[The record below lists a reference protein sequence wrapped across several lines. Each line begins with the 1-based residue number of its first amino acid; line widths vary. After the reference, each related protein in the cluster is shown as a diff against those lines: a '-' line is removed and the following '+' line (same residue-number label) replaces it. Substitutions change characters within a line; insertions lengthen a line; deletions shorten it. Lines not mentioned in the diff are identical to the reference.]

1 MSSQD
6 NATGPAQPLPYT
18 NSPPP
23 SNSPPP
29 PPPTQSSPAPLG
41 RGVPPAPHPPLC
53 RPQNAGDDTCQ
64 FVCQFEAAQVFF
76 FKKSQGTL
84 AVFVPKKYSGFF
96 KLFFCSLCTLV
107 LATKSTLALDHD
119 KKV

>member
-1 MSSQD
+1 
-6 NATGPAQPLPYT
+6 
-18 NSPPP
+18 
-23 SNSPPP
+23 
-29 PPPTQSSPAPLG
+29 
-41 RGVPPAPHPPLC
+41 
-53 RPQNAGDDTCQ
+53 
-64 FVCQFEAAQVFF
+64 VFF